1 MKMPGFLEGTA
12 VALGASIFGSVT
24 YSALT
29 LFFDSTV
36 VIRLMIVVIGLGYI
50 VYLLSRSR
58 ERIGR
63 FTTIVVWLLV
73 ASVTWFTAPSLILY
87 LMVHIGLIW
96 LIRSLYF
103 YSSLISAIADLGLNG
118 ISLAAAFWALNQ
130 TSSLFV
136 SIWCLFLVQALFVAI
151 PANIKQKVGQIGDPR
166 EDRFQHAYHVAETA
180 LRKLSS
186 SYSNHGE

>member
-1 MKMPGFLEGTA
+1 MKMPGFLEGA
-12 VALGASIFGSVT
+12 AIALGTGIVGSVT

-29 LFFDSTV
+29 LFFASSMV
-36 VIRLMIVVIGLGYI
+36 MRLLIAAIGLGYV

-63 FTTIVVWLLV
+63 ITTITLWLLV
-73 ASVTWFTAPSLILY
+73 AGIAWFTAPPLILF
-87 LMVHIGLIW
+87 LMVHLGLIW

-118 ISLAAAFWALNQ
+118 VSLATAVWAANQ
-130 TSSLFV
+130 TGSLFV
-136 SIWCLFLVQALFVAI
+136 SIWCFFLVQALFVAI
-151 PANIKQKVGQIGDPR
+151 PAKLIQKAGQNPTGEPR
-166 EDRFQHAYHVAETA
+166 EDRFQHAYRTAETA

-186 SYSNHGE
+186 IY